1 MVAEDHDL
9 TYASSKLRAVGAEGP
24 GGHAPP
30 LQILADYS

>member
-9 TYASSKLRAVGAEGP
+9 TYASTKRRAVGAEG